1 MSVFSKAFEDW
12 SRRRQAKKTNQLKTQ
27 KLLTFLASANL
38 EQKATIL
45 AMAAV
50 FRSRVIDHSE
60 QLSGTIYNP
69 TQSSD
74 KKRRLIFELLEAVQ
88 DKMQSEMKV
97 VKTQL
102 KKLQLTPES
111 QPQEHWELSILG
123 MDLWLATLGATIDK
137 KQLSNIK
144 HIWQLLGQAAEE
156 LPHTIQR
163 LRALEEAGHD
173 ESHTMF
179 GDIDDET
186 WLEKSNY
193 RPTWF

>member
-12 SRRRQAKKTNQLKTQ
+12 SRRRKAKKTNRLKTQ
-27 KLLTFLASANL
+27 KLLTYLANANQ

-50 FRSRVIDHSE
+50 FSTRVIDPSE
-60 QLSGTIYNP
+60 QLSSTIYNP
-69 TQSSD
+69 EQSSSI
-74 KKRRLIFELLEAVQ
+74 KRRLIFELLEAVQ
-88 DKMQSEMKV
+88 SKMQSEMKV

-102 KKLQLTPES
+102 KKLQLTPDS

-123 MDLWLATLGATIDK
+123 MDLWLATLGASIDNR
-137 KQLSNIK
+137 QLNNIK
-144 HIWQLLGQAAEE
+144 HIWQLLDQASEE
-156 LPHTIQR
+156 LPHTIER

-179 GDIDDET
+179 GDIDDKT

-193 RPTWF
+193 RPAWF

>member
-1 MSVFSKAFEDW
+1 MSVFSKTFEDW
-12 SRRRQAKKTNQLKTQ
+12 SRQRKAKKTNRLKTQ
-27 KLLTFLASANL
+27 KLLTFLANANP

-50 FRSRVIDHSE
+50 FSTRVIDQSE

-69 TQSSD
+69 AQSSSI
-74 KKRRLIFELLEAVQ
+74 KRRLIFELLEAVQ
-88 DKMQSEMKV
+88 SKMQSEMKV

-102 KKLQLTPES
+102 KKLQLTPDS

-123 MDLWLATLGATIDK
+123 MDLWLATLGATIDN
-137 KQLSNIK
+137 KQLNNIK
-144 HIWQLLGQAAEE
+144 EVWQLLSQAEDE
-156 LPHTIQR
+156 LPHTIER
-163 LRALEEAGHD
+163 LRALEEAGND
-173 ESHTMF
+173 EAHTMF
-179 GDIDDET
+179 GDIDDKT

>member
-1 MSVFSKAFEDW
+1 MSFISKAFEDW
-12 SRRRQAKKTNQLKTQ
+12 SRRQQAKKTNRVKTK
-27 KLLTFLASANL
+27 KLLTFLADANL

-69 TQSSD
+69 TKSSD

-88 DKMQSEMKV
+88 SKMQSEMTV

-102 KKLQLTPES
+102 KKLQLTPDS

-123 MDLWLATLGATIDK
+123 MDLWLATLGATIDN

-144 HIWQLLGQAAEE
+144 HIWQCLDQAAEE

-163 LRALEEAGHD
+163 LRALEEAGND

-179 GDIDDET
+179 GDIDDKT

-193 RPTWF
+193 RPAWF